1 MGTHQARHVT
11 QTSLCHRGIHMTKKI
26 VRDHD
31 MLGPQGVESLR
42 LRDIADLPLYPFLYP
57 RFDCD
62 YIPITV
68 KQFHHLRCRHS
79 FKNIST
85 CQLWTNE
92 WVCRIYQI
100 PPPT

>member
-1 MGTHQARHVT
+1 
-11 QTSLCHRGIHMTKKI
+11 MTKKI

-31 MLGPQGVESLR
+31 MLGLQGVESLR

-62 YIPITV
+62 YIPVTV
-68 KQFHHLRCRHS
+68 KQFHHLRLPTFVQKYQYLSIVEQRVG
-79 FKNIST
+79 T
-85 CQLWTNE
+85 
-92 WVCRIYQI
+92 CRIYQI